1 MVVRYHI
8 NNSPFDF
15 DYHLSG
21 HTIAEKSACKDL
33 GIFTTYNLKWKS
45 HYKHITS
52 RAYKMLGLL
61 RRVFNE
67 VSYVSS
73 KRLLYISLVRSQLLY
88 CSPLWRPYLIS
99 DIGQLESVQ
108 RRATRY
114 ISKCSSHNYKERLTD
129 INLLPLMMIYE
140 ISDIIF
146 FVKCIK
152 NKISHFMI
160 SDFVCFSSSHTRQA
174 TFFKLRH
181 SKATSNASRYSYFN
195 RLPRLWNSLPC
206 IDLDLS
212 VATIKYNLKHFFWQ
226 HFITKFDPENVCS
239 YHFLCPCNKCSM
251 LPVTLNF
258 DTL

>member
-1 MVVRYHI
+1 MFPTFVLFSALEAILNIRYWTA
-8 NNSPFDF
+8 
-15 DYHLSG
+15 LEG
-21 HTIAEKSACKDL
+21 L
-33 GIFTTYNLKWKS
+33 GT
-45 HYKHITS
+45 
-52 RAYKMLGLL
+52 R
-61 RRVFNE
+61 
-67 VSYVSS
+67 
-73 KRLLYISLVRSQLLY
+73 
-88 CSPLWRPYLIS
+88 
-99 DIGQLESVQ
+99 LESVQ

-129 INLLPLMMIYE
+129 INLLPLMMIYK

-146 FVKCIK
+146 FVKCMK
-152 NKISHFMI
+152 NKSSHFMI

-181 SKATSNASRYSYFN
+181 SKATSNASRHSYFN

-212 VATIKYNLKHFFWQ
+212 VAAIKYNLKHFFLQ